1 MSLPDVTIIV
11 LNWNA
16 RDFLPACLTALF
28 ALDYPDFSVCLVDN
42 GSDDGSVELVQSQF
56 PQAAII
62 CNHANVGFAAGN
74 NAALRYLTTEFTV
87 LLNPDVVVDPDWLRQ
102 LILPIAADAQIGVA
116 GSKLYYPGGRLLQHA
131 GGFIDG
137 EQGFPGHFGWH
148 ETDTGQYDSLRDVDY
163 VIGAAMAIRRQTLEQ
178 IGLLDEGFF
187 LFYEDTDFCF
197 RARRVGY
204 RVVYVPQAT
213 AVHVESVKTQKE
225 SDSYLRHMYT
235 SRWRF
240 LLKHYPLTHLTEKTV
255 PAERAWLAA
264 LPVRHCLAAAHAY
277 RLTVKQLPDIAA
289 ARTREGIGPFSAAEP
304 EQVTTILQGLHRLA
318 WQPQQTIL
326 SNVENNKVVRE
337 RPFISTIP
345 LFGKL
350 IARLRRAWNNV
361 ATTSYVR
368 PLLAQQNAFSQ
379 DIAAQFQNH
388 ASRLETLTQK
398 HVDHLEEMVA
408 LTTQIRQMEQ
418 HLQVTQERLAR
429 LEKEKD
435 L

>member
-1 MSLPDVTIIV
+1 MPLPDVTIIV

-16 RDFLPACLTALF
+16 RDFLPACLSALF
-28 ALDYPDFSVCLVDN
+28 DLDYPNFSVCLVDN
-42 GSDDGSVELVQSQF
+42 GSDDGSVELVQAQF
-56 PQAAII
+56 PRTVII
-62 CNHANVGFAAGN
+62 CNHANLGFAAGN
-74 NAALRYLTTEFTV
+74 NAALHYLTTEFTV

-102 LILPIAADAQIGVA
+102 LILPIASDAQIGVA
-116 GSKLYYPGGRLLQHA
+116 GCKLYYPGRHLLQHA
-131 GGFIDG
+131 GGFID
-137 EQGFPGHFGWH
+137 EKQGFPGHFGLR
-148 ETDTGQYDSLRDVDY
+148 EVDTGQYDTLRDVDY

-197 RARRVGY
+197 RARQAGY

-240 LLKHYPLTHLTEKTV
+240 LLKHYPTTHVIEKIGPV
-255 PAERAWLAA
+255 ERAWLAA
-264 LPVRHCLAAAHAY
+264 LPVRHRLAVAHAY
-277 RLTVKQLPDIAA
+277 RQILKQLPDIDA
-289 ARTREGIGPFSAAEP
+289 ARTREGIGPFSATEP
-304 EQVTTILQGLHRLA
+304 ELVTAMLQELHRLA

-326 SNVENNKVVRE
+326 SQAENNKVVRE

-345 LFGKL
+345 LVGKL
-350 IARLRRAWNNV
+350 IARLRQAWNNV
-361 ATTSYVR
+361 ATTSYIR
-368 PLLAQQNAFSQ
+368 PLLEQQNAFNQ
-379 DIAAQFQNH
+379 DVAAQFQNH
-388 ASRLETLTQK
+388 ASRLNTFTQK
-398 HVDHLEEMVA
+398 YIDQVEETAV
-408 LTTQIRQMEQ
+408 LTVQLRQMAQ
-418 HLQVTQERLAR
+418 HIQVIQERLAR